1 MRGQAFLS
9 MPAFTATSCLGPGIA
24 NLRSSLLAQR
34 TGLVPCQFES
44 VDLDT
49 YVGITHL
56 TEDEVFLPA
65 ELQDFDCRN
74 NRLAFLGL
82 QQDGFIDAVEKAK
95 CHFDKTRIG
104 VFLGTST
111 SGMLQ
116 TEKGYRELDPQTGA
130 LPSWVNYRFA
140 QNTCSAAHFVR
151 LALGLSGP
159 TAVVSTACSS
169 SAKVFAMAQRMLL
182 LGAIDAAIV
191 GGVDSLCL
199 TTLYG
204 FHSLQLLSQNPCK
217 PYDARRDGISIGEAA
232 VFALLT
238 RDDERTPPGSIL
250 IKGVGESSDAYHMSS
265 PHPEGLGARQAMQS
279 ALQQARLSAQDIDYI
294 HLHGTAT
301 KNNDAIESIA
311 VSAVFERK
319 PPASSTKGATGHCLG
334 AAGALNVAIGAL
346 ALQQQTAWG
355 SPGTEELDAA
365 LSPIHYL
372 MHNVARPMSHVL
384 SNSFGFGGS
393 NCSIVLGLKDQE

>member
-1 MRGQAFLS
+1 MRGRAFLS
-9 MPAFTATSCLGPGIA
+9 LSAFTATSCLGNGVAP
-24 NLRSSLLAQR
+24 LRSRLLAQQG
-34 TGLVPCQFES
+34 GLTSCQFEA

-49 YVGITHL
+49 YVGITNI
-56 TEDEVFLPA
+56 TDDEVFLPA
-65 ELQDFDCRN
+65 ALQDFDCRN
-74 NRLAFLGL
+74 NRLAYLGL
-82 QQDGFIDAVEKAK
+82 QQDSFIDAVDKAK
-95 CHFDKTRIG
+95 CQFDKHRIG

-116 TEKGYRELDPQTGA
+116 TEKGYLELDPQTGA
-130 LPSWVNYRFA
+130 LPPWVNYRYA
-140 QNTCSAAHFVR
+140 QNTGSVAHFVR
-151 LALGLSGP
+151 LALGVAGP
-159 TAVVSTACSS
+159 AAVVSTACSS

-204 FHSLQLLSQNPCK
+204 FHSLQLLSQHPCK
-217 PYDARRDGISIGEAA
+217 PYDANRDGISIGEAA

-238 RDDERTPPGSIL
+238 RDDEHTPSGSLL

-265 PHPEGLGARQAMQS
+265 PHPQGLGACQAMRS
-279 ALQQARLSAQDIDYI
+279 ALQQARLAASDIDYI

-311 VSAVFERK
+311 VSAVFDDK

-334 AAGALNVAIGAL
+334 AAGALNVVIGAV
-346 ALQQQTAWG
+346 ALQQQIAWG
-355 SPGTEELDAA
+355 SIGTEELDAA
-365 LSPIHYL
+365 LPRIHYQV
-372 MHNVARPMSHVL
+372 HNAARPIRHVL
-384 SNSFGFGGS
+384 SNSLGFGGS
-393 NCSIVLGLKDQE
+393 NCSLVLGLKD

>member
-1 MRGQAFLS
+1 MRGPAFLS

-24 NLRSSLLAQR
+24 SLRSSLLAQR

-238 RDDERTPPGSIL
+238 RDDERTSPGSIL

-393 NCSIVLGLKDQE
+393 NCSIVLGLKDQV

>member
-24 NLRSSLLAQR
+24 SLRSSLLAQR

-140 QNTCSAAHFVR
+140 QNTCSVAHFVR
-151 LALGLSGP
+151 LVLGLSGP

-311 VSAVFERK
+311 VSAVFEGK

-334 AAGALNVAIGAL
+334 AAGALNVAVGAL

-365 LSPIHYL
+365 LSPVHYL
-372 MHNVARPMSHVL
+372 MHNAARPMSHVL

-393 NCSIVLGLKDQE
+393 NCSIVLGLKDQV

>member
-1 MRGQAFLS
+1 MRGRAFLS
-9 MPAFTATSCLGPGIA
+9 LSAFTATSCLGNGVAP
-24 NLRSSLLAQR
+24 LRSRLLAQQG
-34 TGLVPCQFES
+34 GLTSCQFEA

-49 YVGITHL
+49 YVGITNI
-56 TEDEVFLPA
+56 TDDEVFLPA
-65 ELQDFDCRN
+65 ALQDFDCRN
-74 NRLAFLGL
+74 NRLAYLGL
-82 QQDGFIDAVEKAK
+82 QQDSFIDAVDKAK
-95 CHFDKTRIG
+95 CQFDKHRIG

-116 TEKGYRELDPQTGA
+116 TEKGYLELDPQTGA
-130 LPSWVNYRFA
+130 LPSWVNYRYA
-140 QNTCSAAHFVR
+140 QNTGSVAHFVR
-151 LALGLSGP
+151 LALGVAGP
-159 TAVVSTACSS
+159 AAVVSTACSS

-204 FHSLQLLSQNPCK
+204 FHSLQLLSQHPCK
-217 PYDARRDGISIGEAA
+217 PYDANRDGISIGEAA

-238 RDDERTPPGSIL
+238 HDDEHTPSGSLL

-265 PHPEGLGARQAMQS
+265 PHPQGLGACQAMRS
-279 ALQQARLSAQDIDYI
+279 ALQQARLAASDIDYI

-311 VSAVFERK
+311 VSAVFDDM

-334 AAGALNVAIGAL
+334 AAGALNVVIGAV
-346 ALQQQTAWG
+346 ALQQQIAWG
-355 SPGTEELDAA
+355 SIGTEELDAA
-365 LSPIHYL
+365 LPRIHYQV
-372 MHNVARPMSHVL
+372 HNAARPIRHVL
-384 SNSFGFGGS
+384 SNSLGFGGS
-393 NCSIVLGLKDQE
+393 NCSLVLGLKD

>member
-1 MRGQAFLS
+1 MRGRAFLS
-9 MPAFTATSCLGPGIA
+9 LSAFTATSCLGNGVAP
-24 NLRSSLLAQR
+24 LRSRLLAQQG
-34 TGLVPCQFES
+34 GLTSCQFEA

-49 YVGITHL
+49 YVGITNI
-56 TEDEVFLPA
+56 TDDEVFLPA
-65 ELQDFDCRN
+65 ALQDFDCRN
-74 NRLAFLGL
+74 NRLAYLGL
-82 QQDGFIDAVEKAK
+82 QQDSFIDAVDKAK
-95 CHFDKTRIG
+95 CQFDKHRIG

-116 TEKGYRELDPQTGA
+116 TEKGYLELDPQTGA
-130 LPSWVNYRFA
+130 LPPWVNYRYA
-140 QNTCSAAHFVR
+140 QNTGSVAHFVR
-151 LALGLSGP
+151 LALGVAGP
-159 TAVVSTACSS
+159 AAVVSTACSS

-204 FHSLQLLSQNPCK
+204 FHSLQLLSQHPCK
-217 PYDARRDGISIGEAA
+217 PYDANRDGISIGEAA

-238 RDDERTPPGSIL
+238 RDDEHTPSGSLL

-265 PHPEGLGARQAMQS
+265 PHPQGLGACQAMRS
-279 ALQQARLSAQDIDYI
+279 ALKQARLAASDIDYI

-311 VSAVFERK
+311 VSAVFDDK

-334 AAGALNVAIGAL
+334 AAGALNVVIGAV
-346 ALQQQTAWG
+346 ALQQQIAWG
-355 SPGTEELDAA
+355 SIGTEELDAA
-365 LSPIHYL
+365 LPRIHYQV
-372 MHNVARPMSHVL
+372 HNAARPIRHVL
-384 SNSFGFGGS
+384 SNSLGFGGS
-393 NCSIVLGLKDQE
+393 NCSLVLGLKD

>member
-1 MRGQAFLS
+1 MKGHTFLS
-9 MPAFTATSCLGPGIA
+9 MPAFTVTSCLGAGLET
-24 NLRSSLLAQR
+24 LRSSLLAHH

-49 YVGITHL
+49 YVGITNL
-56 TEDEVFLPA
+56 ADDPIFLPA

-82 QQDGFIDAVEKAK
+82 QQDGFINAVEKAK
-95 CHFDKTRIG
+95 GHFGIGRIG

-116 TEKGYRELDPQTGA
+116 TEKGYRERDPQTGA
-130 LPSWVNYRFA
+130 LPSWVNYRYA
-140 QNTCSAAHFVR
+140 QNTCSVAHFVR
-151 LALGLSGP
+151 RALGVGGP

-217 PYDARRDGISIGEAA
+217 PYDTDRDGISIGEAA

-238 RDDERTPPGSIL
+238 RDDQRTSPGSLL

-279 ALQQARLSAQDIDYI
+279 ALQHAGLTPAEIDYI

-301 KNNDAIESIA
+301 KNNDVIESIA
-311 VSAVFERK
+311 VSAVFEDN

-346 ALQQQTAWG
+346 ALQQQIAWG
-355 SPGTEELDAA
+355 SAGTEKLDDS
-365 LSPIHYL
+365 LSPVHYL
-372 MHNVARPMSHVL
+372 MQNAAQPMSHVL

-393 NCSIVLGLKDQE
+393 NCSIVLGLKD

>member
-1 MRGQAFLS
+1 MRGRAFLS
-9 MPAFTATSCLGPGIA
+9 LSAFTATSCLGNGVAP
-24 NLRSSLLAQR
+24 LRSRLLAQQG
-34 TGLVPCQFES
+34 GLTSCQFEA

-49 YVGITHL
+49 YVGITNI
-56 TEDEVFLPA
+56 TDDEVFLPA
-65 ELQDFDCRN
+65 ALQDFDCRN
-74 NRLAFLGL
+74 NRLAYLGL
-82 QQDGFIDAVEKAK
+82 QQDSFIDAVDKAK
-95 CHFDKTRIG
+95 CQFDKHRIG

-116 TEKGYRELDPQTGA
+116 TEKGYLELDPQTGA
-130 LPSWVNYRFA
+130 LPPWVNYRYA
-140 QNTCSAAHFVR
+140 QNTGSVGHFVR
-151 LALGLSGP
+151 LALGVAGP
-159 TAVVSTACSS
+159 AAVVSTACSS

-204 FHSLQLLSQNPCK
+204 FHSLQLLSQHPCK
-217 PYDARRDGISIGEAA
+217 PYDANRDGISIGEAA

-238 RDDERTPPGSIL
+238 RDDEHTPSGSLL

-265 PHPEGLGARQAMQS
+265 PHPQGLGACQAMRS
-279 ALQQARLSAQDIDYI
+279 ALKQARLAASDIDYI

-311 VSAVFERK
+311 VSAVFDDK

-334 AAGALNVAIGAL
+334 AAGALNVVIGAV
-346 ALQQQTAWG
+346 ALQQQIAWG
-355 SPGTEELDAA
+355 SIGTEELDAA
-365 LSPIHYL
+365 LPRIHYQV
-372 MHNVARPMSHVL
+372 HNAARPIRHVL
-384 SNSFGFGGS
+384 SNSLGFGGS
-393 NCSIVLGLKDQE
+393 NCSLVLGLKD

>member
-1 MRGQAFLS
+1 MRGRAFLS
-9 MPAFTATSCLGPGIA
+9 LSAFTATSCLGNGVAP
-24 NLRSSLLAQR
+24 LRSRLLAQQG
-34 TGLVPCQFES
+34 GLTSCQFEA

-49 YVGITHL
+49 YVGITNI
-56 TEDEVFLPA
+56 TDDEVFLPA
-65 ELQDFDCRN
+65 ALQDFDCRN
-74 NRLAFLGL
+74 NRLAYLGL
-82 QQDGFIDAVEKAK
+82 QQDSFIDAVDKAK
-95 CHFDKTRIG
+95 CQFDKHRIG

-116 TEKGYRELDPQTGA
+116 TEKGYLELDPQTGA
-130 LPSWVNYRFA
+130 LPSWVNYRYA
-140 QNTCSAAHFVR
+140 QNTGSVAHFVR
-151 LALGLSGP
+151 LALGVAGP
-159 TAVVSTACSS
+159 AAVVSTACSS

-204 FHSLQLLSQNPCK
+204 FHSLQLLSQHPCK
-217 PYDARRDGISIGEAA
+217 PYDANRDGISIGEAA

-238 RDDERTPPGSIL
+238 HDDEHTPSGSLL

-265 PHPEGLGARQAMQS
+265 PHPQGLGACQAMRS
-279 ALQQARLSAQDIDYI
+279 ALQQARLAASDIDYI

-311 VSAVFERK
+311 VSAVFDDK

-334 AAGALNVAIGAL
+334 AAGALNVVIGAV
-346 ALQQQTAWG
+346 ALQQQIAWG
-355 SPGTEELDAA
+355 SIGTEELDAA
-365 LSPIHYL
+365 LPRIHYQV
-372 MHNVARPMSHVL
+372 HNAARPIRHVL
-384 SNSFGFGGS
+384 SNSLGFGGS
-393 NCSIVLGLKDQE
+393 NCSLVLGLKD

>member
-1 MRGQAFLS
+1 
-9 MPAFTATSCLGPGIA
+9 MPAFTATSCLGNGVA
-24 NLRSSLLAQR
+24 SLRSSLLSQH
-34 TGLVPCQFES
+34 TGLVPCKFES

-49 YVGITHL
+49 YVGITNI
-56 TEDEVFLPA
+56 TEDKVFLPA
-65 ELQDFDCRN
+65 ELQGFDCRN
-74 NRLAFLGL
+74 NRLAYLGL
-82 QQDGFIDAVEKAK
+82 QQDGFIDALEKVK

-130 LPSWVNYRFA
+130 LPSWVNYRYA
-140 QNTCSAAHFVR
+140 QNTCSVAHFVR
-151 LALGLSGP
+151 LVLGLCGP

-169 SAKVFAMAQRMLL
+169 SAKVFALAQRMLL
-182 LGAIDAAIV
+182 LGAIDAAVI

-217 PYDARRDGISIGEAA
+217 PYDSNRDGISIGEAA
-232 VFALLT
+232 IFALLT
-238 RDDERTPPGSIL
+238 RDDEHTPSGSLL

-265 PHPEGLGARQAMQS
+265 PHPEGLGARQAMQL
-279 ALQQARLSAQDIDYI
+279 ALQQAGLAASQIDYI

-301 KNNDAIESIA
+301 QNNDAIESIA
-311 VSAVFERK
+311 VSAVFEDK

-334 AAGALNVAIGAL
+334 AAGALNVVIGAL

-355 SPGTEELDAA
+355 SPGTEKLDDT

-372 MHNVARPMSHVL
+372 MHNAARPMSHVL

-393 NCSIVLGLKDQE
+393 NCSIVLGFKD

>member
-140 QNTCSAAHFVR
+140 QNTCSVAHFVR
-151 LALGLSGP
+151 LVLGLSGP

-238 RDDERTPPGSIL
+238 RDDERTSPGSIL

-311 VSAVFERK
+311 VSAVFEGK

-334 AAGALNVAIGAL
+334 AAGALNVAVGAL

-365 LSPIHYL
+365 LSPVHYL
-372 MHNVARPMSHVL
+372 MHNAARPMSHVL

-393 NCSIVLGLKDQE
+393 NCSIVLGLKDQV

>member
-24 NLRSSLLAQR
+24 SLRSSLLAQR

-159 TAVVSTACSS
+159 AAVVSTACSS

-238 RDDERTPPGSIL
+238 RDDERTSPGSIL

-393 NCSIVLGLKDQE
+393 NCSIVLGLKDQV

>member
-1 MRGQAFLS
+1 MRSQAYLS
-9 MPAFTATSCLGPGIA
+9 MPAFTATSCLGIGVA
-24 NLRSSLLAQR
+24 SLRSSLMAQH
-34 TGLVPCQFES
+34 TGLVRCQFES

-49 YVGITHL
+49 YVGITNITDDGL
-56 TEDEVFLPA
+56 FLPA

-74 NRLAFLGL
+74 NRLAYLGL

-95 CHFDKTRIG
+95 CHFDKARIG

-130 LPSWVNYRFA
+130 LPSWVNYRYA
-140 QNTCSAAHFVR
+140 QNTCSVAHFVR
-151 LALGLSGP
+151 LALGVAGP

-204 FHSLQLLSQNPCK
+204 FHSLQLLSQKPCK
-217 PYDARRDGISIGEAA
+217 PFDASRDGISIGEAA

-238 RDDERTPPGSIL
+238 RDDEHTPSGSLL

-279 ALQQARLSAQDIDYI
+279 ALQQARLSAQEVDYI

-311 VSAVFERK
+311 VSAVFEDE

-355 SPGTEELDAA
+355 SPGTEELDAV

-372 MHNVARPMSHVL
+372 TNNAAIPMSHVL

-393 NCSIVLGLKDQE
+393 NCSIVLGLKD

>member
-1 MRGQAFLS
+1 MRSPAFLA
-9 MPAFTATSCLGPGIA
+9 MPAFTATSSLGNGLA
-24 NLRSSLLAQR
+24 SLRSSLVAQH

-44 VDLDT
+44 VDLET
-49 YVGITHL
+49 YIGITNIP
-56 TEDEVFLPA
+56 EDDVFLPA
-65 ELQDFDCRN
+65 ELQALDCRN

-82 QQDGFIDAVEKAK
+82 QQDGFIDAVGKAK
-95 CHFDKTRIG
+95 CHFDNTRIG

-140 QNTCSAAHFVR
+140 QNTGSAAHFVR
-151 LALGLSGP
+151 LALGLGGP
-159 TAVVSTACSS
+159 AAVVSTACSS

-204 FHSLQLLSQNPCK
+204 FHSLQLLSRNPCK
-217 PYDARRDGISIGEAA
+217 PFDTGRDGISIGEAA

-238 RDDERTPPGSIL
+238 RDDAHTPSGSLL

-279 ALQQARLSAQDIDYI
+279 ALQQARLGTPGIDYI

-311 VSAVFERK
+311 VSAIFGEQS
-319 PPASSTKGATGHCLG
+319 PASSTKGATGHCLG
-334 AAGALNVAIGAL
+334 AAGALNVVIGAL

-355 SPGTEELDAA
+355 SPGTEKLDAT

-372 MHNVARPMSHVL
+372 TQNAARPMRHVL

-393 NCSIVLGLKDQE
+393 NCSVVLGLKD

>member
-1 MRGQAFLS
+1 MRGRAFLS
-9 MPAFTATSCLGPGIA
+9 LSAFTATSCLGNGVAP
-24 NLRSSLLAQR
+24 LRSRLLAQQG
-34 TGLVPCQFES
+34 GLTSCQFEA
-44 VDLDT
+44 VNLDT
-49 YVGITHL
+49 YVGITNI
-56 TEDEVFLPA
+56 TDDEAFLPA
-65 ELQDFDCRN
+65 ALQDFDCRN
-74 NRLAFLGL
+74 NRLAYWGL
-82 QQDGFIDAVEKAK
+82 QQDGFIDAVDKAK
-95 CHFDKTRIG
+95 CQFDKNRIG

-116 TEKGYRELDPQTGA
+116 TEKGYLELDPQTGA
-130 LPSWVNYRFA
+130 LPPWVNYRYA
-140 QNTCSAAHFVR
+140 QNTGSVAHFVR
-151 LALGLSGP
+151 LALGVAGP
-159 TAVVSTACSS
+159 SAVVSTACSS

-204 FHSLQLLSQNPCK
+204 FHSLQLLSQHPCK
-217 PYDARRDGISIGEAA
+217 PYDANRDGISIGEAA

-238 RDDERTPPGSIL
+238 RDDEHTPSGSLL

-265 PHPEGLGARQAMQS
+265 PHPQGLGACQAMRS
-279 ALQQARLSAQDIDYI
+279 ALQQARLAASDIDYI

-311 VSAVFERK
+311 VSAVFDDK

-334 AAGALNVAIGAL
+334 AAGALNVAIGAV

-355 SPGTEELDAA
+355 SIGTEELDAT
-365 LSPIHYL
+365 LSPIHYQV
-372 MHNVARPMSHVL
+372 HNAARPIRHVL
-384 SNSFGFGGS
+384 SNSLGFGGS
-393 NCSIVLGLKDQE
+393 NCSLVLGLKD